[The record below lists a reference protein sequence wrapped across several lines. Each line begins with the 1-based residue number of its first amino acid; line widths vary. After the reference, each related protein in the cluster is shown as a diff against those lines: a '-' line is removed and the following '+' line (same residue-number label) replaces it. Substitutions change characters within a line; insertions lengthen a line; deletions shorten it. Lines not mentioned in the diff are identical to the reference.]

1 MYEEFFGF
9 AERPFDLTPNP
20 RFLVLT
26 ASHREALS
34 NLEYA
39 IATRKGVTLLTGDAG
54 SGKTTLVR
62 TAIERQHSSVHCVHV
77 HNPALTRAEFIEA
90 LAWKF
95 GLSARAAASKA
106 VFLVEL
112 EALLANRSRNGET
125 TVLIIDEAQSL
136 SLELLEELRLL
147 ANIETHDE
155 KLLSLVIVGQPELI
169 GKLDRQE
176 IRQLKQ
182 RIALRCELHA
192 LTLVETATYLAG
204 RIKVAGGVAA
214 DVLTRDAV
222 TLIYDESSGIPR
234 TINVITDNALLSGF
248 ATGQKPITS
257 ALVREVCRDFRISAQ
272 VSQPMPAAAALAFG
286 EPGATQYSAAIMP
299 PAVTTKDTRDTKDSR
314 IPAGKMIVIEHDVA
328 VHREDELPVL
338 TGDEADM
345 FGAKPGKRRRIP
357 FFPTRLRTEHEG

>member
-54 SGKTTLVR
+54 SGKTTLVK

-77 HNPALTRAEFIEA
+77 HNPALTRAEFVEA

-95 GLSARAAASKA
+95 GLTERAAASKA

-112 EALLANRSRNGET
+112 EALLAKRSRNGET
-125 TVLIIDEAQSL
+125 TVLIVDEAQSL

-169 GKLDRQE
+169 GKLERQE

-182 RIALRCELHA
+182 RIALRCELHP

-204 RIKVAGGVAA
+204 RIKVAGGIGAE
-214 DVLTRDAV
+214 VLTRDAV
-222 TLIYDESSGIPR
+222 TLIHEESSGIPR
-234 TINVITDNALLSGF
+234 TINVIADNALLSGF
-248 ATGQKPITS
+248 ATSQKPINS
-257 ALVREVCRDFRISAQ
+257 VLVREVCRDFRISSHS
-272 VSQPMPAAAALAFG
+272 SQPVSAAAAMAFG
-286 EPGATQYSAAIMP
+286 ETGATVQSSGAVAA
-299 PAVTTKDTRDTKDSR
+299 PAKDTSETQDTKV
-314 IPAGKMIVIEHDVA
+314 PGKLIVIEHDVA
-328 VHREDELPVL
+328 VHREDDLPML
-338 TGDEADM
+338 TGEAVDM

-357 FFPTRLRTEHEG
+357 FFPTRFRTEQEG

>member
-1 MYEEFFGF
+1 MYEDFFGF

-62 TAIERQHSSVHCVHV
+62 TAVDRQESSVHCVHV
-77 HNPALTRAEFIEA
+77 HNPALTRGEFVEA

-95 GLSARAAASKA
+95 GLSDRAASSKA

-112 EALLANRSRNGET
+112 EALLAKRSRNDET
-125 TVLIIDEAQSL
+125 TILIVDEAQSL

-182 RIALRCELHA
+182 RIALRCELQP
-192 LTLVETATYLAG
+192 LTLIETATYLAG
-204 RIKVAGGVAA
+204 RIKVAGGVGAE
-214 DVLTRDAV
+214 VLTRDAV
-222 TLIYDESSGIPR
+222 TLIHEESSGIPR
-234 TINVITDNALLSGF
+234 TINVIADNALLSGF

-257 ALVREVCRDFRISAQ
+257 ALVQEVCRDFRIGSRAGKPFPAMGSAFEERA
-272 VSQPMPAAAALAFG
+272 VSQR
-286 EPGATQYSAAIMP
+286 SASP
-299 PAVTTKDTRDTKDSR
+299 PSAVTARDTKG
-314 IPAGKMIVIEHDVA
+314 PAGKMIVIEQDLMR
-328 VHREDELPVL
+328 REDEPPVL
-338 TGDEADM
+338 AGEAADM

-357 FFPTRLRTEHEG
+357 FFPGRLRTEQEG